1 MWPKTLIDPIS
12 DIFPN
17 PNHPPPLVTSLS
29 SYFACALVWLL
40 RRRLRGLDGGLPSS
54 WLDTRKV
61 DDTGVNLSS
70 SRSATVFPADWAAK
84 IDVWGPWQGES
95 VDVAKEDVKIKGSKI
110 APAPKGDKG
119 KGNREKDGDLGAGV
133 AKEVSG
139 KEASNGGVGT
149 AGGGK
154 GRGGVAALEESSL
167 EDLLDDLGDAD
178 SLIPGGGFE
187 AEAKSV
193 RRGASLHSPS
203 SKHKADPGGVVSFED
218 EGNSDADDQVFS
230 FSPKGVAK
238 VDASPKSAFTYGAA
252 EGNGPSLS
260 LDDDDQVDGT
270 FSFEPRGGAV
280 GDGAGDDF
288 DELMDDLEGLG
299 LDDDDESGGGVA
311 VSGAR
316 FGADDADDLLD
327 ELEEL
332 GGGAEAH
339 SNQVKSQS
347 DPVGLRSEATLGEGR
362 GSETSTMDAQ
372 TIARGKGPI
381 DTEMQRHCQ
390 R

>member
-1 MWPKTLIDPIS
+1 M
-12 DIFPN
+12 
-17 PNHPPPLVTSLS
+17 
-29 SYFACALVWLL
+29 
-40 RRRLRGLDGGLPSS
+40 
-54 WLDTRKV
+54 
-61 DDTGVNLSS
+61 
-70 SRSATVFPADWAAK
+70 FPADWAAK

-95 VDVAKEDVKIKGSKI
+95 VDVAKGDVKIKGSKI

-133 AKEVSG
+133 AKEVSGKEASNGGVGTEVSG

-203 SKHKADPGGVVSFED
+203 SKQKTDPGGVVSFED

-238 VDASPKSAFTYGAA
+238 VDASPKSAFTYVAA

-316 FGADDADDLLD
+316 FGGGDADDLLD

-339 SNQVKSQS
+339 SNQVKSQP
-347 DPVGLRSEATLGEGR
+347 DPVGLRSEATLGEER
-362 GSETSTMDAQ
+362 ASETSTLDVQ
-372 TIARGKGPI
+372 TLARGKGPI
-381 DTEMQRHCQ
+381 DTETQRHCQ